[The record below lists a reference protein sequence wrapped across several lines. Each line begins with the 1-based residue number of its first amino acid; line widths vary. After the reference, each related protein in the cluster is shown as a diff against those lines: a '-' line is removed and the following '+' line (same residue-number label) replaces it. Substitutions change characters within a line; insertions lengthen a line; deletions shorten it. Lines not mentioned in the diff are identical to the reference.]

1 MVRDATTGS
10 RRFEST
16 CSGSSPSPVHPVEHR
31 QPRRTLI
38 TGPLPVL
45 PNTSVGKRCPRNS
58 FALSALVLAAHHHL
72 PAGHAPV
79 EVEDEARAVHP
90 TLVPATTFTVEA
102 IEARTAEAAARG
114 RVALRQDAATV
125 QLDDRISTHQFVRVA
140 ATDIPFT
147 HPEVETSF
155 WAGYLHE
162 QTVVVALATRR
173 RGRRAWCTPLG
184 TAQQVALAG
193 SW

>member
-1 MVRDATTGS
+1 MVS
-10 RRFEST
+10 
-16 CSGSSPSPVHPVEHR
+16 
-31 QPRRTLI
+31 
-38 TGPLPVL
+38 
-45 PNTSVGKRCPRNS
+45 NTSVGEQSPRNS
-58 FALSALVLAAHHHL
+58 FASPILALARHHHL
-72 PAGHAPV
+72 PVDRASV

-102 IEARTAEAAARG
+102 IETRTAESAARG
-114 RVALRQDAATV
+114 CVALCQDAATV

-140 ATDIPFT
+140 AMDIPFT

-155 WAGYLHE
+155 RAGHLHE
-162 QTVVVALATRR
+162 QTVVGARATRR

-184 TAQQVALAG
+184 TPQRVAVAG